1 MRKLNI
7 SIILLALFILVPSIA
22 AAAPITYTYSDNYK
36 NWIGWEVDPRDNIS
50 NPLVGD
56 MTIVVDGGY
65 LKSISI
71 NVVNRLTWDSLFI
84 NTNWSGFKA
93 DYQSWDF
100 YVRDDFYNT
109 NTAFNGDAKIYS
121 VDKVY
126 EYLIVTN
133 PNYRDGH
140 PSGINLD
147 PGKGLLDPGSAT
159 VEETFSGSTLLYEFT
174 NVPIT
179 NSFVVGYSQFCA
191 NDVFLTR
198 VPEPSTMLLL
208 GLGLTGFAMLR
219 KRD

>member
-1 MRKLNI
+1 MRKLNK

-22 AAAPITYTYSDNYK
+22 VAAPITYTYSDNFK
-36 NWIGWEVDPRDNIS
+36 NWIGWEVDSRDNIS

-56 MTIVVDGGY
+56 MTIIVDGGF
-65 LKSISI
+65 LKSVSI
-71 NVVNRLTWDSLFI
+71 NVVNRITWDTLFI
-84 NTNWSGFKA
+84 NTNYSGYVA

-100 YVRDDFYNT
+100 YVRDDKFNADP
-109 NTAFNGDAKIYS
+109 AFNGTAIIYA

-133 PNYRDGH
+133 PAYRDGH
-140 PSGINLD
+140 PSGINPDL
-147 PGKGLLDPGSAT
+147 GKGLLNPGFAT
-159 VEETFSGSTLLYEFT
+159 VKETYSGTTLLYEFT

-208 GLGLTGFAMLR
+208 GLGLTGFALLR
-219 KRD
+219 RRD